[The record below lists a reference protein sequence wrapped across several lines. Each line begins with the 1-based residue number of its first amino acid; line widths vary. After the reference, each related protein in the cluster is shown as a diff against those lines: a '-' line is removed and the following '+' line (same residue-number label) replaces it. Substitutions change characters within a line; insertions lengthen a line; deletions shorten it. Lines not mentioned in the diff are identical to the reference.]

1 MMKDILIAE
10 DNGDLR
16 AIFARVFEHS
26 DYNVRVATDGQETI
40 QQLTEAVPD
49 MLILDI
55 NMPRV
60 SGLDVLSHIK
70 DNPAYARMK
79 KVIVTG
85 NFLAQHEPEAAF
97 ADAFLVKP
105 VSIADLV
112 KLSEQLLS
120 DS

>member
-1 MMKDILIAE
+1 
-10 DNGDLR
+10 
-16 AIFARVFEHS
+16 
-26 DYNVRVATDGQETI
+26 
-40 QQLTEAVPD
+40 
-49 MLILDI
+49 
-55 NMPRV
+55 
-60 SGLDVLSHIK
+60 
-70 DNPAYARMK
+70 MK